1 MKPCPSCAEPIQD
14 DAIQCRFCGSWL
26 DGRAHTAS
34 PAPATPPPLPAH
46 KDIGQ
51 DAVIR
56 ALLPVGRSGWAIA
69 AGYLGLFSLLVIPA
83 PFAIFAGVMAIRA
96 IQRDPRK
103 HGMGRAIFGIVFGTI
118 GTIALVA
125 VVALAVSK

>member
-1 MKPCPSCAEPIQD
+1 MKPCPFCAESIQD
-14 DAIQCRFCGSWL
+14 DAIKCRFCGSWL
-26 DGRAHTAS
+26 DGRPQTPT
-34 PAPATPPPLPAH
+34 PAATPPPLPAQ

-125 VVALAVSK
+125 LAVSK